1 MPFHV
6 ALHGG
11 MANRQN
17 LRFGTFFGRVPLSGQ
32 RNAGP
37 EFV

>member
-11 MANRQN
+11 TATRQN
-17 LRFGTFFGRVPLSGQ
+17 LRFGKLFRGVPLSGQ
-32 RNAGP
+32 RNADP